1 MTAIPFTNT
10 NPIVAA
16 ISALYGVATGINQ
29 FIDDLIDGIKKSP
42 NATVRATGSVIEG
55 AKYGFGIGYITPLA
69 IIAVGQLIL
78 GNPLTAAWTVGAGIL
93 GANPIAMTCGAVG
106 AIVYGWKALSDD
118 ERNAILEKL
127 IVAFDVGV
135 ELIRSIIQYVINGMR
150 ELLSSDSVAD
160 LKRMVAGAANAFGK
174 SLSDVTHAVKDR
186 IFDLATSVSDGVSK
200 AAGTVGD
207 AVSAGAGAIAEGVG
221 EAAASVSKHVAETI
235 DRIPAKLTTPPVRP
249 KAQPDDKS

>member
-1 MTAIPFTNT
+1 
-10 NPIVAA
+10 
-16 ISALYGVATGINQ
+16 
-29 FIDDLIDGIKKSP
+29 
-42 NATVRATGSVIEG
+42 
-55 AKYGFGIGYITPLA
+55 
-69 IIAVGQLIL
+69 
-78 GNPLTAAWTVGAGIL
+78 
-93 GANPIAMTCGAVG
+93 MTCGAVG

-127 IVAFDVGV
+127 TAAFDVGV

-160 LKRMVAGAANAFGK
+160 LKRMVAGAANAFGR

-186 IFDLATSVSDGVSK
+186 IFDLATSVSDGVSN

-221 EAAASVSKHVAETI
+221 DAAASVSKHVADTI
-235 DRIPAKLTTPPVRP
+235 DRIPAKLTTVPVKP
-249 KAQPDDKS
+249 KAQQDDKP

>member
-1 MTAIPFTNT
+1 MTAIPFTNA

-16 ISALYGVATGINQ
+16 ISALYGVATGISQ
-29 FIDDLIDGIKKSP
+29 FIDDLIEGIKKNP

-78 GNPLTAAWTVGAGIL
+78 GNPLTAAWTVGSAL
-93 GANPIAMTCGAVG
+93 VGANPIAMTCGAVG
-106 AIVYGWKALSDD
+106 AIVYGWKALTDE

-127 IVAFDVGV
+127 TAAFDVGV

-150 ELLSSDSVAD
+150 ELLSSDSIAD
-160 LKRMVAGAANAFGK
+160 LKRMVAGAANTFGK
-174 SLSDVTHAVKDR
+174 SLSDITHTVKDR

-200 AAGTVGD
+200 AAGTVGGV
-207 AVSAGAGAIAEGVG
+207 VSAGAGAVAGGVS
-221 EAAASVSKHVAETI
+221 EAAATVSRHVSEGI
-235 DRIPAKLTTPPVRP
+235 ERIPTKFTTVPVKP
-249 KAQPDDKS
+249 KDLRNDKQ

>member
-1 MTAIPFTNT
+1 MTAIPFTQA

-29 FIDDLIDGIKKSP
+29 FIDDLVEGIKKNP

-55 AKYGFGIGYITPLA
+55 AKYGFGIGYITPVA

-78 GNPLTAAWTVGAGIL
+78 GNPLTAVWTVGSAVI

-106 AIVYGWKALSDD
+106 AIVYGWNALSDE

-127 IVAFDVGV
+127 TAAFDVGV
-135 ELIRSIIQYVINGMR
+135 ELIRSIIQFVINGMR
-150 ELLSSDSVAD
+150 ELLSSDSVVE

-174 SLSDVTHAVKDR
+174 SLSDITHAVKDR
-186 IFDLATSVSDGVSK
+186 IFDLATSVSHGVSK

-207 AVSAGAGAIAEGVG
+207 AVSSGAGVVAGGVS
-221 EAAASVSKHVAETI
+221 EAAAAVSRHVSEGI
-235 DRIPAKLTTPPVRP
+235 ERIPTKFTTVPAKP
-249 KAQPDDKS
+249 KASIKDEQ